1 MSGLNV
7 TVQAC
12 LPDLEIPSMR
22 NLSIAILGT
31 FLLSLFG
38 AEKADAGDYRSQP
51 GTQVECG
58 APYLPGTATER
69 CR

>member
-1 MSGLNV
+1 
-7 TVQAC
+7 
-12 LPDLEIPSMR
+12 MR